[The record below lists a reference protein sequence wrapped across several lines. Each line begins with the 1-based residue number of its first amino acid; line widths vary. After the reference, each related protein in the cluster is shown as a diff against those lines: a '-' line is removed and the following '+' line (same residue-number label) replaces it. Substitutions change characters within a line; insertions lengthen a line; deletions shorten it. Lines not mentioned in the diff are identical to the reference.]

1 MTAYATYTDQQ
12 LFELIR
18 TGDKEAYTVVY
29 SRFWAIIYRHARKM
43 LRDEQEAEDLTQEVF
58 YMLWNKA
65 PVLEVKISL
74 SGYLY
79 TSVRNRILNRL
90 EHGKIIAKY
99 AASLEQHM
107 EREASPTDYLIR
119 EKQLQELIE
128 KEVSALP
135 EQMRVVFELSRKQN
149 LSYKEIALHLGL
161 SEGAVRGQLTRALAQ
176 LRSKLGTM
184 AFLYLI
190 LNNWK

>member
-12 LFELIR
+12 LFQLIR
-18 TGDKEAYTVVY
+18 TGDKQAYTVVY

-43 LRDEQEAEDLTQEVF
+43 LRDDQEAEDLTQEVF

-65 PVLEVKISL
+65 PILEVKTSL

-90 EHGKIIAKY
+90 EHGKIIARY

-107 EREASPTDYLIR
+107 ERESSPTDHLIR

-128 KEVSALP
+128 KEVAALP
-135 EQMRVVFELSRKQN
+135 QQMRVIFELSRKQN
-149 LSYKEIALHLGL
+149 LSYKEIALELGV
-161 SEGAVRGQLTRALAQ
+161 SEGSVGGQLTRALAQ
-176 LRSKLGTM
+176 LRSKLGMM